1 MRRAIAPLFAILM
14 VLALLGCGAAV
25 KDKKVVQI
33 DYTLTLPDGSV
44 YDTSIGEG
52 KKPLEFM
59 MGTGQMIPTL
69 EKELLGLRVKG
80 KKKIVVKAADAYGEY
95 DENALQEVPRSTVPQ
110 GMDLEVGQTYTVQTA
125 MGPMPITI
133 KSMTDKIV
141 VMDLNHPLAGKDLTF
156 DVQVKKVRDATKE
169 ELAQALTQSG
179 MTQPVPSPDEQPADE
194 QPAQK

>member
-1 MRRAIAPLFAILM
+1 MRRAIAPLFAVLT

-25 KDKKVVQI
+25 KDKRVVQI

-52 KKPLEFM
+52 KEPLEFM
-59 MGTGQMIPTL
+59 VGAGQMIPSL

-95 DENALQEVPRSTVPQ
+95 DEKAVQEVPRSEVPQ
-110 GMDLEVGQTYTVQTA
+110 GMELTVGETYTVQTA
-125 MGPMPITI
+125 LGPMPITV

-156 DVQVKKVRDATKE
+156 DIQVMKVRDATKE
-169 ELAQALTQSG
+169 ELAQALAQSG
-179 MTQPVPSPDEQPADE
+179 MTQPIPSPDEQPAAE
-194 QPAQK
+194 PPAQQ